1 MLCNKKLILRLD
13 QICCPTWSQAEHI
26 PHIWSNLWY
35 ILNFLLEFL
44 DNYPI
49 NAIINK
55 LPCFVWWLNDRQLL
69 KGYICQKI
77 GTCYAYRTSLL
88 LFILLSRT
96 RKCVHQEQS
105 LKSLFFQL
113 IPVSSRL
120 KRDLLLRCC
129 SGTTSL
135 QYSCVCRSIQF
146 KLWKRYKVWEYIIIS
161 LCKPEPVLDI
171 IRIQLISAS
180 STELTWFTR
189 HATKHKWWPISY
201 LLPKVEQNRP

>member
-1 MLCNKKLILRLD
+1 MPWFIEFGEFFPWFFGKKTL
-13 QICCPTWSQAEHI
+13 
-26 PHIWSNLWY
+26 
-35 ILNFLLEFL
+35 
-44 DNYPI
+44 
-49 NAIINK
+49 
-55 LPCFVWWLNDRQLL
+55 
-69 KGYICQKI
+69 
-77 GTCYAYRTSLL
+77 CYAYRTSLL

-113 IPVSSRL
+113 TPVSSRL

-161 LCKPEPVLDI
+161 LCKLEPVLDI

-189 HATKHKWWPISY
+189 WWSTDIRTEEPSEETINGVRQKKIQQNQVKFAIS
-201 LLPKVEQNRP
+201 LASFFVSVSQRRVSSLPVTPHGNSPKEGLFHSILIVPFV

>member
-1 MLCNKKLILRLD
+1 MLLLILL
-13 QICCPTWSQAEHI
+13 
-26 PHIWSNLWY
+26 LY
-35 ILNFLLEFL
+35 II
-44 DNYPI
+44 YY
-49 NAIINK
+49 
-55 LPCFVWWLNDRQLL
+55 VTLL
-69 KGYICQKI
+69 KTSADCQ
-77 GTCYAYRTSLL
+77 GLGRCYAYRTSLL

-135 QYSCVCRSIQF
+135 QYSCVCRAIQF

-189 HATKHKWWPISY
+189 IFNFFK
-201 LLPKVEQNRP
+201 